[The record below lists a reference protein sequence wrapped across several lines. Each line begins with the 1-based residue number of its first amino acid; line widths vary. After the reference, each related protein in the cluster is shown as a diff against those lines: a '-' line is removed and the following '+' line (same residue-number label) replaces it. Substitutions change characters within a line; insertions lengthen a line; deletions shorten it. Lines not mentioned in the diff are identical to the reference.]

1 MCAAQIGKG
10 LVRVPFASFLYLR
23 ANSRKRVNND
33 DNSLNNDIY
42 MVIIELRKETYVSPW
57 IVVVKTESACQLLNG
72 SKLNGRH
79 NQGHVGGGG
88 GDAKQGLFDESEL
101 EDDTIEN
108 NPITFTQWDE

>member
-1 MCAAQIGKG
+1 MCGPIGKG

-33 DNSLNNDIY
+33 DNSLNNDIN
-42 MVIIELRKETYVSPW
+42 MDIKELRKQTYVSPW

-101 EDDTIEN
+101 EEETIDN
-108 NPITFTQWDE
+108 NAITYNPWDE